1 MWNPR
6 HHLLGSG
13 TSFDGPHTQGEQARK
28 IVLSPRCERDAFFR
42 RSIDISHRCC
52 RGLVQTKDGFLSR
65 HYAILVKV
73 TNAAGVSKSATLNV
87 SVIVAGRRRRR
98 VLIEESDRVLH
109 PNASPDPAVRILL
122 AEAKGILGSIT
133 V

>member
-1 MWNPR
+1 MSR
-6 HHLLGSG
+6 
-13 TSFDGPHTQGEQARK
+13 
-28 IVLSPRCERDAFFR
+28 
-42 RSIDISHRCC
+42 RCC
-52 RGLVQTKDGFLSR
+52 RCLVQTKDGFLSR
-65 HYAILVKV
+65 HYAIVVQV

-122 AEAKGILGSIT
+122 AEAKGVLGAPAI
-133 V
+133 